1 MKNKF
6 GACEIQRY
14 KGLGEMNADQ
24 LKETTMA
31 KENRKMIKVTIED
44 AALAERRISTLM
56 GDNASLR
63 KTWIDENISFDME
76 E

>member
-1 MKNKF
+1 
-6 GACEIQRY
+6 
-14 KGLGEMNADQ
+14 MNADQ

-63 KTWIDENISFDME
+63 KT
-76 E
+76 